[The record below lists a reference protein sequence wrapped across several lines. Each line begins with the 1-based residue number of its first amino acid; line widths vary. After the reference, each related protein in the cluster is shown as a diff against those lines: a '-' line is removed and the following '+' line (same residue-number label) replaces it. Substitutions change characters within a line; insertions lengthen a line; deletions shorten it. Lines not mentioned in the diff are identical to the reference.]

1 MSLSGF
7 GSGNSPADDGR
18 PIINGQTD
26 KQGWITGLQDY
37 VNSMKE
43 RCLDDIHPTEDWLAY
58 GFSMIS
64 LDQGRT
70 VTAPLEQGGVAITG
84 QVSGDI
90 VSRPLS
96 GMQGRLVFLTSGNI
110 SSESSSRQALQSQ

>member
-1 MSLSGF
+1 M
-7 GSGNSPADDGR
+7 NGR
-18 PIINGQTD
+18 TD

-43 RCLDDIHPTEDWLAY
+43 RCPDTIHPTEDWLAY
-58 GFSMIS
+58 SFSMIL

-70 VTAPLEQGGVAITG
+70 VTVPLEQGGVAVTR
-84 QVSGDI
+84 QVSGDK

-96 GMQGRLVFLTSGNI
+96 GIQGRLVGLPSRKANSAP
-110 SSESSSRQALQSQ
+110 SSWQAHQSQ